1 MISSLCE
8 ILKARHFGRLSRGE
22 CGMQQ
27 GAVFTE
33 LLNSFERIASH
44 CVAISGCVKRETQSN
59 PDFHMH
65 SAKIQEL
72 TEEQYNQVYNEY
84 LTKYDVVRPQ
94 ERPIS
99 MEAETVQ

>member
-1 MISSLCE
+1 
-8 ILKARHFGRLSRGE
+8 
-22 CGMQQ
+22 
-27 GAVFTE
+27 
-33 LLNSFERIASH
+33 
-44 CVAISGCVKRETQSN
+44 
-59 PDFHMH
+59 MH